1 MTLELI
7 YKINLMSSKIKI
19 LQVIPRLG
27 YGGAE
32 TGCFDLAHYLSENN
46 CSSFIVTSG
55 GELIKYINK
64 KKVKVIRLP
73 VHSKNPIL
81 MLFNFLALTA
91 IILFFN
97 ISIVHARSRAPAWSC
112 LLATKITRRKFVT
125 TFHGTY
131 NFSNSL
137 KKFYNS
143 VMLRADLIIAGSNF
157 IFSHIN
163 ENYKDYLNLNK
174 KFLVIF
180 RGINTEYFNSK
191 KIVQADENKI
201 LKQWDIEKYVDLKNI
216 PLILLP
222 GRLTSWK
229 GQEMF
234 IEALYNVHK
243 EMPDKEFFA
252 VILGSDQGRKVYKK
266 KLIRLVEQY
275 RLQNY
280 IKFIDNCELMPIAY
294 KVADVIVSSSIEP
307 EAFGRVSVEAQSME
321 KPIIA
326 SDIGGS
332 KETIIND
339 KTGFLFEAGKSE
351 SLSKKLIHVL
361 NLDES
366 TLKFIGI
373 EGRKNVVSKFN
384 IEKMCFSTYSE
395 YKKLID

>member
-1 MTLELI
+1 
-7 YKINLMSSKIKI
+7 MSSKIKV
-19 LQVIPRLG
+19 LQVIPKLG
-27 YGGAE
+27 YGGTE
-32 TGCFDLAHYLSENN
+32 SGCYDLAHYLTENN
-46 CSSFIVTSG
+46 CSSYIVTSG
-55 GELIKYINK
+55 GELLKYVDK

-81 MLFNFLALTA
+81 MFFNS
-91 IILFFN
+91 IILIFIILICN

-131 NFSNSL
+131 NFKNSL
-137 KKFYNS
+137 KKYYNS
-143 VMLRADLIIAGSNF
+143 IMLKSDLIIAGSNF

-163 ENYKDYLNLNK
+163 ENYSEYLNFNK

-180 RGINTEYFNSK
+180 RGINTEYFNPSK
-191 KIVQADENKI
+191 IHQTDQKKLISKWNINK
-201 LKQWDIEKYVDLKNI
+201 EK

-222 GRLTSWK
+222 GRLTFWK

-234 IEALYNVHK
+234 IEAIRLVK
-243 EMPDKEFFA
+243 EKMPEKPFCA
-252 VILGSDQGRKVYKK
+252 VILGSDQGRNVYKK
-266 KLIRLVEQY
+266 KLLRLVEQY
-275 RLQNY
+275 RLNDY
-280 IKFIDNCELMPIAY
+280 IKFFDKCELMPLAY
-294 KVADVIVSSSIEP
+294 QISDIVVSTSIEP

-326 SDIGGS
+326 SNIGGS
-332 KETIIND
+332 KETIIDD
-339 KTGFLFEAGKSE
+339 KTGFLFEAQKPE
-351 SLSKKLIHVL
+351 ELSKKIIHVL

-373 EGRKNVVSKFN
+373 EGRKNVIKKFN

-395 YKKLID
+395 YKKIIN